1 MPTVALTLLKDSK
14 EKSFFSVAMAQFL
27 NKSFMRKGDSLIEIA
42 QVEALLE
49 ATEES
54 DILPVLSLLHS
65 HGIESSVSFSYVFL
79 NFLAYSLFSLL
90 GFFTWGVNLTNH
102 SIQLLAK
109 IGKLNFIFYA
119 LSFISLKG
127 IHYLLQNYYVFF
139 IV

>member
-1 MPTVALTLLKDSK
+1 LPTVALTLLKDSK

-90 GFFTWGVNLTNH
+90 GFFT
-102 SIQLLAK
+102 
-109 IGKLNFIFYA
+109 
-119 LSFISLKG
+119 
-127 IHYLLQNYYVFF
+127 
-139 IV
+139 